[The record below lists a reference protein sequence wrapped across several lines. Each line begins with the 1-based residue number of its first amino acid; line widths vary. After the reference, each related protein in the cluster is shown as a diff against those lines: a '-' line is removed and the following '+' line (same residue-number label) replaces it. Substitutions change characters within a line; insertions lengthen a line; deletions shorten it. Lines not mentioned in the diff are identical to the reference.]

1 MKLNQVIENLV
12 AEFGSDEDQS
22 KTAEIANIISKAAKN
37 VNVPDNIAEVLMSV
51 GHKLKAMGLK

>member
-22 KTAEIANIISKAAKN
+22 KTAEIASIICKMMKN
-37 VNVPDNIAEVLMSV
+37 VNVPDNKAKILMSV
-51 GHKLKAMGLK
+51 GHKLKAMGVK